1 MIYNSINLKIRG
13 VQMKNKKV
21 IITGGLGFIGSHIV
35 ERLNENNEVV
45 IVDDQSTGKIENI
58 KDLDFSKIDSTL
70 GSITSINLEE
80 VFDGC
85 DYVFHL
91 AALTSVPKSL
101 NDPLNTNET
110 NITGTLKVLE
120 AAKNVGIKK
129 VVFSSSSAVYGETES
144 VPISEETPI
153 NPLSPYAVTKAAG
166 ELYCNVF
173 NEIYGLPTIS
183 LRYFNVFGP
192 KQDPNSQYSAV
203 IPIFI
208 DKMLKNEKPIIYGDG
223 KQTRDFV
230 SVKHVVDANILAAES
245 KQTGVFNIGLGR
257 STTINKLFETIK
269 NALGKDIEPLYKK
282 ERPGEIKHSV
292 ADLSKVKLLGYEPND
307 DFEDDL
313 FETIQWFVKE
323 KN

>member
-192 KQDPNSQYSAV
+192 RQDPNSQYAAV

-208 DKMLKNEKPIIYGDG
+208 DKMLKNERPIIYGDG

-245 KQTGVFNIGLGR
+245 KQNGVFNIGLGR
-257 STTINKLFETIK
+257 SITINKLFETIK
-269 NALGKDIEPLYKK
+269 NALGKDIEPLYEK

>member
-192 KQDPNSQYSAV
+192 RQDPNSQYAAV

-208 DKMLKNEKPIIYGDG
+208 DKMLKNERPIIYGDG

-245 KQTGVFNIGLGR
+245 KQNGVFNIGLGR